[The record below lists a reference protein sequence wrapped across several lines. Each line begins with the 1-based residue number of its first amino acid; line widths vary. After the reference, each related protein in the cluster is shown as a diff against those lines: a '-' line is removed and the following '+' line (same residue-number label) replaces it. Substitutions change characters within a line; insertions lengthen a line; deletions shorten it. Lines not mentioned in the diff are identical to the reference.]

1 MNKPVCPATSPDLL
15 ESFEGGIATL
25 TMNRPEARNA
35 LSLPMF
41 DALMSA
47 LPRLAKD
54 PAVRLVVLTGAGKAF
69 CSGGD
74 VKGFARRA
82 AGEGGATSA
91 VSFDDRVTDL
101 RARMEV
107 SRWLHE
113 MPKPTLA
120 VIPGPAAGAGLS
132 LALAC
137 DLRIAASDAKLTTAF
152 SKVGLAGDFGGS
164 YFLNHL
170 VGAAR
175 ARELYFTGQVLLG
188 EAAERMGL
196 VNRVAPADQLAAAAQ
211 AWATEL
217 AALPTVAVGYMKRNL
232 NAGLTATLSQ
242 VLDTEAVHMVRT
254 FETEDHKA
262 AAAAFVAKQA
272 PVFKGR

>member
-1 MNKPVCPATSPDLL
+1 MSPDTTTADLL
-15 ESFEGGIATL
+15 ETFAGGIATL

-41 DALMSA
+41 DALLAA

-82 AGEGGATSA
+82 AGGSSAAGAM
-91 VSFDDRVTDL
+91 SFDDRVTDL
-101 RARMEV
+101 RLRMEV

-137 DLRIAASDAKLTTAF
+137 DLRIAAEDAKLTTAF

-164 YFLNHL
+164 YFLGHL
-170 VGAAR
+170 VGAAK
-175 ARELYFTGQVLLG
+175 ARQMYFTGEVLRG
-188 EAAERMGL
+188 DEAVRIGL
-196 VNRVAPADQLAAAAQ
+196 VNRAVPFEQLPQAAAA
-211 AWATEL
+211 WAAEL
-217 AALPTVAVGYMKRNL
+217 AALPTVAIGYMKRNL
-232 NAGLTATLSQ
+232 NLGLRASLAD
-242 VLDTEAVHMVRT
+242 VLDAEAVHMVRT
-254 FETEDHKA
+254 FETEDHKG

-272 PVFKGR
+272 PVFNGR

>member
-1 MNKPVCPATSPDLL
+1 MTQDLL

-35 LSLPMF
+35 FSLEMM
-41 DALMSA
+41 DALSEA
-47 LPRLAKD
+47 LPRLARD
-54 PAVRLVVLTGAGKAF
+54 PAVRLVVLTGAGAAF
-69 CSGGD
+69 CAGGD

-82 AGEGGATSA
+82 GGDGGTL
-91 VSFDDRVTDL
+91 SFDHKVTDL

-107 SRWLHE
+107 ARWLHE

-137 DLRIAASDAKLTTAF
+137 DLRIAADDAKFTTAF
-152 SKVGLAGDFGGS
+152 SKIGLSGDFGGS

-175 ARELYFTGQVLLG
+175 ARELYFSGQVLRG
-188 EAAERMGL
+188 DEAVRIGL
-196 VNRVAPADQLAAAAQ
+196 VNRAVPAAQLAAAAQ
-211 AWATEL
+211 AWAAEL
-217 AALPTVAVGYMKRNL
+217 AALPTIAVGYMKRNL
-232 NAGLTATLSQ
+232 NAGLRGSLSD
-242 VLDTEAVHMVRT
+242 VLDAEAIHMIRS
-254 FETEDHKA
+254 FETDDHKG
-262 AAAAFVAKQA
+262 AAAAFVAKQ
-272 PVFKGR
+272 PPQFKGR